1 MSFLR
6 RKRRLEVDVAALE
19 KADREAL
26 SGFLR
31 LSLSVDVVLSGGR
44 ISIES
49 DVLSIED
56 LRRLVTKFV
65 YHRNLN
71 GLFWVGL
78 GGGVVRVHRFE
89 RGKSV
94 DRRRRGVVPPRV
106 VTHGW

>member
-6 RKRRLEVDVAALE
+6 RKKRLEVDVGALE
-19 KADREAL
+19 KDEREAL

-31 LSLSVDVVLSGGR
+31 SSLKVGVVLGGGR
-44 ISIES
+44 IVVDS
-49 DVLSIED
+49 DVLLVDE

-71 GLFWVGL
+71 RLFWVGL
-78 GGGVVRVHRFE
+78 DGDVVRVRRF
-89 RGKSV
+89 GKV
-94 DRRRRGVVPPRV
+94 KPREKRRREVTPPRV

>member
-78 GGGVVRVHRFE
+78 DGDVVRVRRFE
-89 RGKSV
+89 KGKKHERS
-94 DRRRRGVVPPRV
+94 RRGVAPPRV